1 MAIHRWD
8 SIEREQ
14 LNPLVQRQAIH
25 TERMTMARLFLKAGA
40 VVPRHRH
47 ENEQC
52 TVMEAGRLRFIFDD
66 GERIVEA
73 GEVMQIPPNVPHA
86 VESLTDSVALDLF
99 SPRREDW
106 LSGNDAYLR
115 STTTAPPGPAAK

>member
-8 SIEREQ
+8 GIEREQ

-25 TERMTMARLFLKAGA
+25 TERMTLSRLFLKAGA
-40 VVPRHRH
+40 VVPRHHH

-66 GERIVEA
+66 EERIVEA
-73 GEVMQIPPNVPHA
+73 GEVMQIPPNRPHS
-86 VESLTDSVALDLF
+86 VESLTDSIALDLF

-106 LSGNDAYLR
+106 IGGNDAYLR

>member
-8 SIEREQ
+8 RIEREQ

-25 TERMTMARLFLKAGA
+25 TERMTLSRLFLKAGA
-40 VVPRHRH
+40 TVHRHHH

-66 GERIVEA
+66 GERIVET
-73 GEVMQIPPNVPHA
+73 GDVMQIPPNVPHSVVA
-86 VESLTDSVALDLF
+86 LEDSVALDLF

-106 LSGNDAYLR
+106 ISGDDAYLR
-115 STTTAPPGPAAK
+115 TATAPSPDAAAR

>member
-8 SIEREQ
+8 RIEREQ
-14 LNPLVQRQAIH
+14 LNPLCERQAIH
-25 TERMTMARLFLKAGA
+25 TERMTLARLFLKAGA
-40 VVPRHRH
+40 VVPRHHH

-52 TVMEAGRLRFIFDD
+52 TVLEAGRLRFIFDD
-66 GERIVEA
+66 GERIIEA

-86 VESLTDSVALDLF
+86 VESLADSVALDLF

-115 STTTAPPGPAAK
+115 STTAAPPSPAAK

>member
-8 SIEREQ
+8 GIEREQ

-40 VVPRHRH
+40 LVPRHHH

-52 TVMEAGRLRFIFDD
+52 TVLESGRLRFIFDD
-66 GERIVEA
+66 GENILEA
-73 GEVMQIPPNVPHA
+73 GQVMQIPPNRPHA
-86 VESLTDSVALDLF
+86 VEALTDSVALDLF

-115 STTTAPPGPAAK
+115 TTTAAPPGPAAK